1 MRVGKIA
8 RWSTPVVDQKEA
20 EVLAVLFQ
28 PEASGDSTT

>member
-8 RWSTPVVDQKEA
+8 RWSTPVGDRKEA
-20 EVLAVLFQ
+20 GTLAVLFQ